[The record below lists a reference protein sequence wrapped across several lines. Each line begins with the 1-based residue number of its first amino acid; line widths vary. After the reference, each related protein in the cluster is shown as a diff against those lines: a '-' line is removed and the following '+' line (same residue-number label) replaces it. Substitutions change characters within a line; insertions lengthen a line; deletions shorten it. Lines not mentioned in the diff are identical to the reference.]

1 MFAVKKIKEF
11 LSVKRSLAILLLASL
26 VFLKL
31 TGGLY
36 AQSVT
41 QGYGADAVLQ
51 KGIIVGLKEKD
62 PSKVEPLNVDQ
73 MDRVLGVVVNAN
85 DSPITISGDQEKV
98 FVATVGRYDVLVSDQ
113 EGAIK
118 PSDYVTLSSLS
129 GIGMEATYNQNQIIG
144 RAITGFDGKSGV
156 ISTSRLTDTNG
167 GTRDVHIGRITVDIA
182 VSKNPLAKSAAVTPE
197 FLGKIGQAIA
207 GKSVSPAKIYISAAI
222 FLVGAFIAG
231 AVLYSGIRSS
241 IIAIGRNPLSK
252 KSILRGLVQ
261 VIFTSLIVFIIAV
274 VGVYL
279 LLKT

>member
-1 MFAVKKIKEF
+1 MFVLKKLKE
-11 LSVKRSLAILLLASL
+11 LISVKRSLAILILASL

-31 TGGLY
+31 SGVMY

-41 QGYGADAVLQ
+41 QAYGADSPLQ
-51 KGIIVGLKEKD
+51 KGLIVGTKLKD
-62 PSKVEPLNVDQ
+62 PKMVEPLNVDQ
-73 MDRVLGVVVNAN
+73 LDRVLGVVVDPN

-118 PSDYVTLSSLS
+118 TSDYVTLSSLA
-129 GIGMEATYNQNQIIG
+129 GIGMEATYNQSEVLG

-156 ISTSRLTDTNG
+156 ISTSKLTDTNG
-167 GTRDVHIGRITVDIA
+167 GTREVRIGRITVDIA

-252 KSILRGLVQ
+252 KSILRGLLQ

-274 VGVYL
+274 IGVYL